1 MSRQLSPR
9 SSVAA
14 LKLEAKRWL
23 HALDAGNDAAAQ
35 RLKAVWPDVP
45 EPATLRTVQQA
56 LAREYGFSHW
66 AALRDAV
73 EQMALDRQIA
83 AQTRADHLRVLLSHG
98 WSGEIALARRLLSRE
113 PELAAD
119 SVFTAAAAGAVDVLR
134 RMLTQQPELVR
145 ATNSERGWTPL
156 LHVAYGRLDG
166 ERAVEA
172 ALILLDAGADPNAQF
187 DDGWGNPFTAL
198 CGVIGQGEGNKPS
211 HPQAQALAELL
222 LAHGADPF
230 DTQAL
235 YNTSIVYDEPHWTA
249 RLWEACVQQGRESL
263 WFATEGRVL
272 SGPVRVHTMNYLLGN
287 AVSNRHVRR
296 AAWLLAHGADA
307 TTLHSYVGRPVHT
320 VARLAGHIDMLALLV
335 RQGAIAEALPPRD
348 AVLAQ
353 LIDGQLEAARTM
365 LAAQPALLRDPHLLH
380 SVAGRNKAEAVRL
393 LLTLGAAVDL
403 RDATGAT
410 PLHRAA
416 EGGALEAIEVLL
428 SAGAAVDLRE
438 HRFQG
443 TPFSW
448 SLHLGRHAVSTRLA
462 GVTRDVRALAR
473 SGQIARLREVLQGDP
488 SLANHRLERVP
499 EPVPLFCL
507 PDDDDLAAEV
517 VNELLAAGAATNV
530 RNAAGR
536 SPYEEAQ
543 FRGLERTAARLRN
556 A

>member
-1 MSRQLSPR
+1 VSG
-9 SSVAA
+9 

-23 HALDAGNDAAAQ
+23 HALDAGDAEAIQ
-35 RLKAVWPDVP
+35 RLKAVWVDAP
-45 EPATLRTVQQA
+45 EPPTLRTVQQA
-56 LAREYGFSHW
+56 LAREHGFSHW

-73 EQMALDRQIA
+73 EQIALDRQIT

-98 WSGEIALARRLLSRE
+98 WRGEIALARRLLSRE

-119 SVFTAAAAGAVDVLR
+119 SVFTAAAAGEVDVLR
-134 RMLTQQPELVR
+134 RMLAQQPELVR
-145 ATNSERGWTPL
+145 ATDSERGWTPL

-222 LAHGADPF
+222 LARGADPF
-230 DTQAL
+230 DTQVL
-235 YNTSIVYDEPHWTA
+235 YNTSIVHDEPHWTA
-249 RLWEACVQQGRESL
+249 WLWEACVQKGRESL
-263 WFATEGRVL
+263 WFATDGRVL

-307 TTLHSYVGRPVHT
+307 KTPHSYVGRPVHT
-320 VARLAGHIDMLALLV
+320 VARLAGFRDLVALLEAH
-335 RQGAIAEALPPRD
+335 GASAEVLPPRD
-348 AVLAQ
+348 AALAQ
-353 LIDGQLEAARTM
+353 LVDGQLDTVRDM
-365 LAAQPALLRDPHLLH
+365 LAAHPALLHDPHLLH
-380 SVAGRNKAEAVRL
+380 GVAARNRAEAVQL
-393 LLTLGAAVDL
+393 LLTLGAPVDL

-416 EGGALEAIEVLL
+416 EGDALEAIEVLL
-428 SAGAAVDLRE
+428 GAGAAVDLRE

-448 SLHLGRHAVSTRLA
+448 SLHLGRHMVSERLA
-462 GVTRDVRALAR
+462 GVTRDVRALTR
-473 SGQIARLREVLQGDP
+473 SGNTARLREVLQSDP
-488 SLANHRLERVP
+488 SLANHRLEHVP
-499 EPVPLFCL
+499 DPVPLFCL
-507 PDDDDLAAEV
+507 PDDDHLAAEV
-517 VNELLAAGAATNV
+517 ANELLAAGADTTV

-536 SPYEEAQ
+536 SPYEEAR
-543 FRGLERTAARLRN
+543 FRGLELTAARLRSS
-556 A
+556 